1 MIDILRKEDC
11 VGCNACVQRC
21 PERCIEMVEDGQGFV
36 YPRADADKCIGCG
49 LCERV
54 CPVLN
59 RNEPAKP
66 KAVYAAKNADD
77 KIRMTSSSGG
87 VFHALARSVIEDG
100 GVVFG
105 AKFNERWEVV
115 HDYAETLEEV
125 RAFQGSKYVQSAIG
139 DAFRRAEDFL
149 KHGRRVMF
157 TGTPCQLA
165 GLQSFLGK
173 DWGDKLLKVD
183 VVCHGVPSP
192 LVWREYLKYIT
203 ASGDG
208 RIEITGVSFRDKRS
222 GWEKFGLAVRAAEAE
237 SDPTSDSPRDEFELL
252 FEPLTE
258 NRYMRGFLKDLY
270 LRPSCYSCPAKRGRS
285 RSDITL
291 ADFCGIRYRVP
302 RFYDPSGVSL
312 LLINSDRGERVFSSL
327 RLESERVSYDAAL
340 SSNRAIER
348 SVKRPKQAGDFWRGF
363 EAEGF
368 PIVDRLC
375 DEIRPSRR
383 ELWAA
388 TVRRGL
394 SKVKRTAVG
403 MFHFGKQNR

>member
-1 MIDILRKEDC
+1 ML
-11 VGCNACVQRC
+11 
-21 PERCIEMVEDGQGFV
+21 F
-36 YPRADADKCIGCG
+36 
-49 LCERV
+49 
-54 CPVLN
+54 
-59 RNEPAKP
+59 
-66 KAVYAAKNADD
+66 
-77 KIRMTSSSGG
+77 
-87 VFHALARSVIEDG
+87 RS
-100 GVVFG
+100 
-105 AKFNERWEVV
+105 
-115 HDYAETLEEV
+115 L
-125 RAFQGSKYVQSAIG
+125 
-139 DAFRRAEDFL
+139 
-149 KHGRRVMF
+149 GR
-157 TGTPCQLA
+157 
-165 GLQSFLGK
+165 

-192 LVWREYLKYIT
+192 LVWREYLKYMT

-222 GWEKFGLAVRAAEAE
+222 GWEKYGLTVRAAEAE

-291 ADFCGIRYRVP
+291 ADFWGIRYRVP

-348 SVKRPKQAGDFWRGF
+348 SVKRPKQACDFWRGF

-375 DEIRPSRR
+375 DEIRQIGR
-383 ELWAA
+383 AH
-388 TVRRGL
+388 V
-394 SKVKRTAVG
+394 
-403 MFHFGKQNR
+403 